1 MREQTARHA
10 SLCLVADPISM
21 AVALEDFYPSD
32 CRFIPIRKGQVIYVF
47 SKLKGRGRLFWAGSV
62 QSGYYSEQEARLGFF
77 PSSVVEET
85 QLLQPG
91 DVEVM
96 TEPWDFYCN

>member
-1 MREQTARHA
+1 MPAVCRCVHKV
-10 SLCLVADPISM
+10 SLFP
-21 AVALEDFYPSD
+21 
-32 CRFIPIRKGQVIYVF
+32 RFSLQ
-47 SKLKGRGRLFWAGSV
+47 V

-96 TEPWDFYCN
+96 TEVSAAFLHPIRLKSLQNKHTHTPLFQ